1 MFISASSD
9 VVIALI
15 IISVFTRSMWPF
27 PTSLSSSVL
36 FTLFSMVVRG
46 EESAVMLRLLFW
58 TTIKSFEYEKLIEFS
73 GVGEKMKTKKV
84 LWSCFYLFVTTKL
97 FLGLL
102 YEESNTRKPQPSPW
116 WWLCRSY
123 KMTK

>member
-9 VVIALI
+9 VVMALI

-46 EESAVMLRLLFW
+46 EDSAVMLRLLFW
-58 TTIKSFEYEKLIEFS
+58 TTIKSFDYEIGKIN
-73 GVGEKMKTKKV
+73 G
-84 LWSCFYLFVTTKL
+84 LF
-97 FLGLL
+97 
-102 YEESNTRKPQPSPW
+102 Q
-116 WWLCRSY
+116 
-123 KMTK
+123 